1 MNPPP
6 PSAGSGGAP
15 GARAEGVGAS
25 PGELVVEIDGRRL
38 RLDPARVVHRVGR
51 AAEAEV
57 VLTSGSASRRHA
69 ELRVTP
75 RGWLLIDLGS
85 QFGTYVDGRRIDE
98 VLVDRP
104 LAVTC
109 GPAGPGAG
117 FTLVPIPA
125 PDPLPDPVPAAGRAV
140 EAAPAAEE
148 TQVFSLPPRGASGG
162 VARSGPDLLV
172 VVDGREHRVHHPA
185 TVTLGRRPDCDIV
198 VSDPAASRLHGRLEA
213 VPGAW
218 VYANISDEGTFASG
232 RRVDRLRFDAR
243 TELRLGHPV
252 AGPVVALVPV
262 LSAQEEEQR
271 LARGRLRRRL
281 LWAGGVATALAMVG
295 GLLAVALVLGGE
307 QDRIDRF
314 DTEPG
319 PTRGLS
325 REELDTAKAA
335 TVKISA
341 ETTLL
346 SDPSRTTTYH
356 GSGSIIRSDG
366 LILTNAHVAQPEA
379 SGLGDAYG
387 DEDLAD
393 PDYLLVSL
401 TDGLT
406 DTNAAPA
413 YRARVVASDGRLDVA
428 VIKIYARADGRRLDG
443 EPDLPTVPIG
453 SSSALR
459 AGDDVT
465 VLGFPA
471 VAGSGESITVT
482 TGVVSTVLN
491 DPDLGPRSELDTDA
505 RIAPGNSGGMAI
517 DDRGRLIGVPTS
529 LFADKATSVTS
540 GRVRSIDAVK
550 PLIARAERKA
560 PAA

>member
-6 PSAGSGGAP
+6 PPAGSGGAP
-15 GARAEGVGAS
+15 GARERAAAA
-25 PGELVVEIDGRRL
+25 PGELVVQLEGRLL

-57 VLTSGSASRRHA
+57 VLTSASASRRHA

-75 RGWLLIDLGS
+75 QGWVLVDLGS
-85 QFGTYVDGRRIDE
+85 QFGTFVDGRRIE
-98 VLVDRP
+98 QVLVDRP
-104 LAVTC
+104 LEVTC
-109 GPAGPGAG
+109 GPVGPGAA
-117 FTLVPIPA
+117 FTLVPPAQPAAPAA
-125 PDPLPDPVPAAGRAV
+125 PDP
-140 EAAPAAEE
+140 EPAAEE
-148 TQVFSLPPRGASGG
+148 TQVLSLSPLAVAAAGAS
-162 VARSGPDLLV
+162 ARSGPDLLV
-172 VVDGREHRVHHPA
+172 VVDGREHRIHHPA
-185 TVTLGRRPDCDIV
+185 TVTLGRLADSDVV
-198 VSDPAASRLHGRLEA
+198 VSDPAASRQHGRLEA

-218 VYANISDEGTFASG
+218 VYANVSDEGTFAGG

-252 AGPVVALVPV
+252 AGPVVTLVPV

-271 LARGRLRRRL
+271 LARGRLKRRL
-281 LWAGGVATALAMVG
+281 LWAGGVATALAVVG
-295 GLLAVALVLGGE
+295 GLLAVALAVGGE

-314 DTEPG
+314 DAEPG

-325 REELDTAKAA
+325 REALDTAKAA

-346 SDPSRTTTYH
+346 SDPAQTTTYH

-366 LILTNAHVAQPEA
+366 LILTNAHVAAPES

-443 EPDLPTVPIG
+443 DLDLPTVPIG

-517 DDRGRLIGVPTS
+517 DDGGRLIGVPTS
-529 LFADKATSVTS
+529 LFADKDTSVTS
-540 GRVRSIDAVK
+540 GRVRSIDAIK
-550 PLIARAERKA
+550 PLIARAEQKA